1 MQSYGFKNA
10 ELTNANVCGQK
21 MKKPQLNGCIKK
33 KTKKNNYSEGGMKVT
48 DVESPDRSL
57 KLKQFK
63 RAHLSY
69 HVTSKI
75 QASISSKLDEKK
87 FYSKN
92 IQQ

>member
-1 MQSYGFKNA
+1 
-10 ELTNANVCGQK
+10 
-21 MKKPQLNGCIKK
+21 
-33 KTKKNNYSEGGMKVT
+33 MKVT